1 MLRRRAGVALV
12 RALERGGENRAEA
25 SSAHTKAKAEAKS
38 KTKGNGE
45 DGGLKASATK
55 TEVANWDAGNGIYE
69 TT

>member
-25 SSAHTKAKAEAKS
+25 SSAPTKAKAEA